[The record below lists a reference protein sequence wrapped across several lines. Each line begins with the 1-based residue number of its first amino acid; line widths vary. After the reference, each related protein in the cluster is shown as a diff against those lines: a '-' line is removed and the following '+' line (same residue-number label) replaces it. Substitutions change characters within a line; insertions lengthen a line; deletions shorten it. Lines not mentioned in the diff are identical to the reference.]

1 MLNIIW
7 LFARYGLYMCIAISC
22 ISNIIISI
30 SYIKKDRI
38 ENEVGTNIAYSALF
52 LFSASILAI
61 AFAVAT
67 K

>member
-7 LFARYGLYMCIAISC
+7 LFERYGLYMCIAISC

-38 ENEVGTNIAYSALF
+38 ENEVGTNIAYSAYF
-52 LFSASILAI
+52 LIYSSCLG
-61 AFAVAT
+61 
-67 K
+67 